1 MSSVLSSVALAKEEA
16 LAKGDALRTG
26 ILVSSLALAAMAEAE
41 PLPPKLEDYTHV
53 CKMCGDVTHY
63 PKSYTKPRSMVERL
77 RDGCAKLRSLGL
89 DITLDE
95 SVLCRHCVSADKL
108 KIPRF
113 ATVVRRA
120 DYSNRRIGDKVEYL
134 YSRDGTSWSWWYVA
148 PRGNRYWV
156 NHRYIDDDGNILGNN
171 VCIRLHPDLKDPAD
185 GHANKGD
192 KMKILCK
199 DGDWVGVEWRAPYP
213 IPWPA
218 SCFGDVE
225 YGEGEDASLS
235 RIVNHFE
242 WSIKGRRS
250 QVNLN
255 DMELLLAY
263 MRGSKK
269 VLRGCIMQP
278 IDEYLPEINKLLG
291 KEPTDSSTTER
302 SNP

>member
-1 MSSVLSSVALAKEEA
+1 MKPFARINLSSVAL
-16 LAKGDALRTG
+16 RRG
-26 ILVSSLALAAMAEAE
+26 ILVSSLAFAAVAEAE

-53 CKMCGDVTHY
+53 CKMCGYVTHY

-113 ATVVRRA
+113 ATVVGRA
-120 DYSNRRIGDKVEYL
+120 DHSNRRIGDKVEYL
-134 YSRDGTSWSWWYVA
+134 YSRVGTSWWYVA

-199 DGDWVGVEWRAPYP
+199 DGDWVGVDWRAPYP

-302 SNP
+302 RNP